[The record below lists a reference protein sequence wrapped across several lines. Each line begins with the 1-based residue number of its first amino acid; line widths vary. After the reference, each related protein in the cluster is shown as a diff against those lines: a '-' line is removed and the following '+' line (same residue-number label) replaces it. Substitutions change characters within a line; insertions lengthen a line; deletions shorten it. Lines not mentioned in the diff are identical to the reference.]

1 METKNFEI
9 SSEFRTMDM
18 AELAYILTNRESVSM
33 MVKEEEVVYGNTCTL
48 RDIIADMTPARRRVA
63 LAAIEFHRRGQ
74 ALFAKSPT
82 ITSSNDIF
90 KLMSPVLTDL
100 EVEEA
105 WVLFLNHGSKLIRK
119 QRISIGG
126 LSATQVDVRVILKEA
141 LLCNAVAFCLI
152 HNHPSGNIN
161 PSASDDRLT
170 RMVFEAGNTLNI
182 KLLDHIIVGMI
193 SISVMLMK
201 EESDLVWSGTP
212 PLQKL

>member
-170 RMVFEAGNTLNI
+170 RMFFEAGNTLNI
-182 KLLDHIIVGMI
+182 KLLDHIIVGNDKYFSYADEGRI
-193 SISVMLMK
+193 
-201 EESDLVWSGTP
+201 
-212 PLQKL
+212 

>member
-9 SSEFRTMDM
+9 CSEFRTMDM

-182 KLLDHIIVGMI
+182 KLLDHIIVGNDKFFSYADEGRI
-193 SISVMLMK
+193 
-201 EESDLVWSGTP
+201 
-212 PLQKL
+212 

>member
-141 LLCNAVAFCLI
+141 LLCNAVAFCLM

-182 KLLDHIIVGMI
+182 KLLDHIIVGNDKYFSYADEGRI
-193 SISVMLMK
+193 
-201 EESDLVWSGTP
+201 
-212 PLQKL
+212 

>member
-105 WVLFLNHGSKLIRK
+105 WVLFLNHGSKFIRK

-182 KLLDHIIVGMI
+182 KLLDHIIVGNDKYFSYADEGRI
-193 SISVMLMK
+193 
-201 EESDLVWSGTP
+201 
-212 PLQKL
+212 

>member
-1 METKNFEI
+1 
-9 SSEFRTMDM
+9 
-18 AELAYILTNRESVSM
+18 
-33 MVKEEEVVYGNTCTL
+33 
-48 RDIIADMTPARRRVA
+48 
-63 LAAIEFHRRGQ
+63 
-74 ALFAKSPT
+74 
-82 ITSSNDIF
+82 
-90 KLMSPVLTDL
+90 MSPVLTDL

-182 KLLDHIIVGMI
+182 KLLDHVIVGNDKYFSYADEGRI
-193 SISVMLMK
+193 
-201 EESDLVWSGTP
+201 
-212 PLQKL
+212 

>member
-182 KLLDHIIVGMI
+182 KLLDHIIVGYDKYFSYADEGRI
-193 SISVMLMK
+193 
-201 EESDLVWSGTP
+201 
-212 PLQKL
+212 

>member
-48 RDIIADMTPARRRVA
+48 RDIIADMTPARRRVT

-141 LLCNAVAFCLI
+141 L
-152 HNHPSGNIN
+152 
-161 PSASDDRLT
+161 RL
-170 RMVFEAGNTLNI
+170 
-182 KLLDHIIVGMI
+182 
-193 SISVMLMK
+193 MLT
-201 EESDLVWSGTP
+201 ESPFFQVWDESFP
-212 PLQKL
+212 

>member
-119 QRISIGG
+119 RRISIGG

-182 KLLDHIIVGMI
+182 KLLDHVIVGNDKYFSYADEGRI
-193 SISVMLMK
+193 
-201 EESDLVWSGTP
+201 
-212 PLQKL
+212 

>member
-182 KLLDHIIVGMI
+182 KLLDLNPGSKSLPEFGSLPLFWNGCVFLTL
-193 SISVMLMK
+193 SV
-201 EESDLVWSGTP
+201 
-212 PLQKL
+212 

>member
-182 KLLDHIIVGMI
+182 KLLDHIIVGNDKYFSYADERRI
-193 SISVMLMK
+193 
-201 EESDLVWSGTP
+201 
-212 PLQKL
+212 

>member
-18 AELAYILTNRESVSM
+18 AELAYILTNRECVSM

-182 KLLDHIIVGMI
+182 KLLDHIIVGNDKYFSYADEGRI
-193 SISVMLMK
+193 
-201 EESDLVWSGTP
+201 
-212 PLQKL
+212 

>member
-9 SSEFRTMDM
+9 CSEFRTMDM

-105 WVLFLNHGSKLIRK
+105 WVLFLNPANKLIRK

-141 LLCNAVAFCLI
+141 LLCNAVAFCLM
-152 HNHPSGNIN
+152 HNHPSGNIH

-182 KLLDHIIVGMI
+182 KLLDHVIVGNDKYFSYADEGRI
-193 SISVMLMK
+193 
-201 EESDLVWSGTP
+201 
-212 PLQKL
+212 

>member
-105 WVLFLNHGSKLIRK
+105 WVLFLNPANKLIRK

-182 KLLDHIIVGMI
+182 KLLDHIIVGNDKYFSYADEGRI
-193 SISVMLMK
+193 
-201 EESDLVWSGTP
+201 
-212 PLQKL
+212 

>member
-33 MVKEEEVVYGNTCTL
+33 MVKEEVVVYGNTCTL

-182 KLLDHIIVGMI
+182 KLLDHVIVGNDKYFSYADEGRI
-193 SISVMLMK
+193 
-201 EESDLVWSGTP
+201 
-212 PLQKL
+212 

>member
-105 WVLFLNHGSKLIRK
+105 WVLFFNHGSKLIRK

-182 KLLDHIIVGMI
+182 KLLDHIIVGNDKYFSYADEGRI
-193 SISVMLMK
+193 
-201 EESDLVWSGTP
+201 
-212 PLQKL
+212 

>member
-9 SSEFRTMDM
+9 CSEFRTMDM
-18 AELAYILTNRESVSM
+18 AELAYILTNRKSVSM

-161 PSASDDRLT
+161 PSAFDDRLT

-182 KLLDHIIVGMI
+182 KLLDHVIVGNDKYFSYADEGRI
-193 SISVMLMK
+193 
-201 EESDLVWSGTP
+201 
-212 PLQKL
+212 

>member
-48 RDIIADMTPARRRVA
+48 RDLIADMTPARRRVA

-182 KLLDHIIVGMI
+182 KLLDHVIVGNDKYFSYADEGRI
-193 SISVMLMK
+193 
-201 EESDLVWSGTP
+201 
-212 PLQKL
+212 

>member
-18 AELAYILTNRESVSM
+18 AELAYILSNRESVSM

-182 KLLDHIIVGMI
+182 KLLDHIIVGNDKYFSYADEGRI
-193 SISVMLMK
+193 
-201 EESDLVWSGTP
+201 
-212 PLQKL
+212 

>member
-182 KLLDHIIVGMI
+182 KLLDHIIIGNDKYFSYADEGRI
-193 SISVMLMK
+193 
-201 EESDLVWSGTP
+201 
-212 PLQKL
+212 

>member
-1 METKNFEI
+1 MATKNFEI

-182 KLLDHIIVGMI
+182 KLLDHIIVGNDKYFSYADEGRI
-193 SISVMLMK
+193 
-201 EESDLVWSGTP
+201 
-212 PLQKL
+212 

>member
-18 AELAYILTNRESVSM
+18 AELAYILTNRECVSM

-90 KLMSPVLTDL
+90 KFMSPVLTDL

-182 KLLDHIIVGMI
+182 KLLDHVIVGNDKYFSYADEGRI
-193 SISVMLMK
+193 
-201 EESDLVWSGTP
+201 
-212 PLQKL
+212 

>member
-9 SSEFRTMDM
+9 CSEFRTMDM
-18 AELAYILTNRESVSM
+18 AELAYILTNRKSVSM

-182 KLLDHIIVGMI
+182 KLLDHVIVGNDKYFSYADEGRI
-193 SISVMLMK
+193 
-201 EESDLVWSGTP
+201 
-212 PLQKL
+212 

>member
-9 SSEFRTMDM
+9 CSEFRTMDM

-182 KLLDHIIVGMI
+182 KLLDHIIVGNDKYFSYADEGRI
-193 SISVMLMK
+193 
-201 EESDLVWSGTP
+201 
-212 PLQKL
+212 

>member
-119 QRISIGG
+119 RRISIGG

-170 RMVFEAGNTLNI
+170 RMAFEAGNTLNI
-182 KLLDHIIVGMI
+182 KLLDHIIVGNDKYFSYADEGRI
-193 SISVMLMK
+193 
-201 EESDLVWSGTP
+201 
-212 PLQKL
+212 

>member
-9 SSEFRTMDM
+9 CSEFRTMDM
-18 AELAYILTNRESVSM
+18 TELAYILTNRESVSM

-105 WVLFLNHGSKLIRK
+105 WVLFLNPANKLIRK

-152 HNHPSGNIN
+152 HNHPSGNIH

-182 KLLDHIIVGMI
+182 KLLDHVIVGNDKYFSYADEGRI
-193 SISVMLMK
+193 
-201 EESDLVWSGTP
+201 
-212 PLQKL
+212 

>member
-48 RDIIADMTPARRRVA
+48 RDIIADMTPARRKVA

-182 KLLDHIIVGMI
+182 KLLDHIIVGNDKYFSYADEGRI
-193 SISVMLMK
+193 
-201 EESDLVWSGTP
+201 
-212 PLQKL
+212 

>member
-9 SSEFRTMDM
+9 CSEFRTMDM

-105 WVLFLNHGSKLIRK
+105 WVLF
-119 QRISIGG
+119 
-126 LSATQVDVRVILKEA
+126 
-141 LLCNAVAFCLI
+141 
-152 HNHPSGNIN
+152 
-161 PSASDDRLT
+161 
-170 RMVFEAGNTLNI
+170 
-182 KLLDHIIVGMI
+182 
-193 SISVMLMK
+193 
-201 EESDLVWSGTP
+201 
-212 PLQKL
+212 

>member
-9 SSEFRTMDM
+9 CSEFRTMDM

-105 WVLFLNHGSKLIRK
+105 WVLFLNPANKLIRK

-182 KLLDHIIVGMI
+182 KLLDHVIVGNDKYFSYADEGRI
-193 SISVMLMK
+193 
-201 EESDLVWSGTP
+201 
-212 PLQKL
+212 

>member
-9 SSEFRTMDM
+9 SSEFRTMYM

-182 KLLDHIIVGMI
+182 KLLDHIIVGNDKYFSYADEGRI
-193 SISVMLMK
+193 
-201 EESDLVWSGTP
+201 
-212 PLQKL
+212 

>member
-182 KLLDHIIVGMI
+182 KLLDHIIVGNDKYFTYADEGRI
-193 SISVMLMK
+193 
-201 EESDLVWSGTP
+201 
-212 PLQKL
+212 

>member
-18 AELAYILTNRESVSM
+18 AELAYILTNRECVSM
-33 MVKEEEVVYGNTCTL
+33 MVKEEVVVYGNTCTL

-182 KLLDHIIVGMI
+182 KLLDHIIVGNDKYFSYADEGRI
-193 SISVMLMK
+193 
-201 EESDLVWSGTP
+201 
-212 PLQKL
+212 

>member
-1 METKNFEI
+1 
-9 SSEFRTMDM
+9 M

-105 WVLFLNHGSKLIRK
+105 WVLFLNPANKLIRK

-182 KLLDHIIVGMI
+182 KLLDHVIVGNDKYFSYADEGRI
-193 SISVMLMK
+193 
-201 EESDLVWSGTP
+201 
-212 PLQKL
+212 

>member
-182 KLLDHIIVGMI
+182 KLLDHVIVGNDKYFSYADEVRI
-193 SISVMLMK
+193 
-201 EESDLVWSGTP
+201 
-212 PLQKL
+212 

>member
-182 KLLDHIIVGMI
+182 KLLDHIIVGNDKYFSYADEGRI
-193 SISVMLMK
+193 
-201 EESDLVWSGTP
+201 
-212 PLQKL
+212 

>member
-9 SSEFRTMDM
+9 CSEFRTMDM

-63 LAAIEFHRRGQ
+63 LAAIEFNRRGQ

-182 KLLDHIIVGMI
+182 KLLDHVIVGNDKYFSYADEGRI
-193 SISVMLMK
+193 
-201 EESDLVWSGTP
+201 
-212 PLQKL
+212 

>member
-119 QRISIGG
+119 RRISIGG

-152 HNHPSGNIN
+152 HNHHSGNIN

-182 KLLDHIIVGMI
+182 KLLDHIIVGNDKYFSYADEGRI
-193 SISVMLMK
+193 
-201 EESDLVWSGTP
+201 
-212 PLQKL
+212 